1 MAEVTDQ
8 PKADQ
13 RIQRFY
19 DWFRTSYRKTQ
30 DWRVDG
36 MESYDF
42 VENFQWDQKSL
53 DKLDKEDRPAL
64 TYNLILGQ
72 LLSLSG
78 LQRSNRLDIRALPR
92 GSSDTQAAD
101 LMSNL
106 IEYTMNRSNGDYE
119 QSAIFDD
126 GNICG
131 LGALEVIRSYDDDL
145 EGELIVR
152 QVDPM
157 QLFVDPESRRPD
169 WDDARFIIKAPFKD
183 PEELVLA
190 FANSGDGMAEKIR
203 QMCNR
208 MKNDDWLDGFG
219 VDKTLTGNIRQELGE
234 AFYDT
239 HTKKVRV
246 MEVYYRIPKTIQVVV
261 AGDGEVIPVEATAKR
276 GQSLPDAAEELAKS
290 LNGSPETRRIKVVK
304 CTTVLGCE
312 ELQDR
317 QSLFP
322 TRRFPIIPYMPL
334 LFRRMP
340 YGLVR
345 YMKDPQREINKRN
358 SQILHHIN
366 SSAHSGWIN
375 DANSGVDPR
384 VLETQGSKPGAVLN
398 HGGVPPVQIIPNP
411 MPAALVQIGN
421 QAEAMMGK
429 IGIQPEL
436 QGQGSQ
442 RFISGRAVQAR
453 QFGGQIQVTRFFD
466 QLRMTRKLLG
476 EILVSVIPRMY
487 SERKIREIVDQEMA
501 RSPEGSMASLV
512 SSAQGT
518 DAQAALTGEDPVMTL
533 IARARSNRYDI
544 VVEDAPASPTQRQAA
559 FQEMV
564 QIASLFPGLI
574 DPDMIIEHASVKNK
588 DELLARIQEKMN
600 AGFVPQQGGRTAGA
614 MEQTD
619 IGDAGQKAATLVQ
632 GQTGTEGT

>member
-1 MAEVTDQ
+1 MAEVTKQ
-8 PKADQ
+8 PEKPV
-13 RIQRFY
+13 RLHRFY

-42 VENFQWDQKSL
+42 VENHQWDQKTL
-53 DKLDKEDRPAL
+53 KDLDKEERPAL

-106 IEYTMNRSNGDYE
+106 IEFTMNRSNADYE
-119 QSAIFDD
+119 QSGAFDD
-126 GNICG
+126 GLICG
-131 LGALEVIRSYDDDL
+131 LGALEVVRSYDDDL

-152 QVDPM
+152 QIDPM

-190 FANSGDGMAEKIR
+190 FGNSGEGMAEKIR
-203 QMCNR
+203 NMCYR

-234 AFYDT
+234 AFYDS

-246 MEVYYRIPKTIQVVV
+246 MEVWYRVPKTIPVVV
-261 AGDGEVIPVEATAKR
+261 APDGEVIPIEAGVRGEDVDRAADRTAE
-276 GQSLPDAAEELAKS
+276 AV
-290 LNGSPETRRIKVVK
+290 NGTRDTRRIKVVK
-304 CTTVLGCE
+304 CTTVLGWE

-317 QSLFP
+317 QSIFP
-322 TRRFPIIPYMPL
+322 TRRFPIVPYMPL
-334 LFRRMP
+334 LYRRMP

-345 YMKDPQREINKRN
+345 YLKDPQREINKRN
-358 SQILHHIN
+358 SQVLHHIN
-366 SSAHSGWIN
+366 SSANSGWLN
-375 DANSGVDPR
+375 DVNQGADPR
-384 VLETQGSKPGAVLN
+384 VLEQVGSKPGVVVN
-398 HGGVPPVQIIPNP
+398 HQGVPPVQIQPNP
-411 MPAALVQIGN
+411 MPTNLVQLG
-421 QAEAMMGK
+421 QMAEQIMGK
-429 IGIQPEL
+429 IGVQPEL

-453 QFGGQIQVTRFFD
+453 QFGGQVQVTRFFD

-476 EILVSVIPRMY
+476 EILVSVLPRLY

-501 RSPEGSMASLV
+501 RSPEGAMAGLIA
-512 SSAQGT
+512 SAQGSNEE
-518 DAQAALTGEDPVMTL
+518 AALTGQDPVNDL
-533 IARARSNRYDI
+533 IARARKNRYDI

-588 DELLARIQEKMN
+588 DELLARIQQKME

-614 MEQTD
+614 IEQTD
-619 IGDAGQKAATLVQ
+619 IGDAGAKASTLMQ
-632 GQTGTEGT
+632 GQAGTEGT